1 MLSERKNILGS
12 KAKTWLLV
20 IGFVLAIVIAF
31 VIGESKGQRAM
42 LAVTQVKLDGVQAM
56 LTFNRLDEER
66 LLKSWLSKGCVVQAQ
81 SELDF
86 DEDQDTR
93 LLAEFFQGKLDPS
106 DRKYVSDR
114 DPKLVASLN
123 TFKSKY
129 GTRWEVP
136 KCK

>member
-1 MLSERKNILGS
+1 MLGS
-12 KAKTWLLV
+12 KAKTWLLA

-42 LAVTQVKLDGVQAM
+42 LAVMQVKLDGVQAM

-66 LLKSWLSKGCVVQAQ
+66 LLKSWLSKGCVAQAQ

-114 DPKLVASLN
+114 DLKLVASLN

-129 GTRWEVP
+129 GIRWEVP